1 LSVSFPYEL
10 ALNTVDKEF
19 QGKINL
25 DWEIDSIATCSATLK
40 EAEELAAFVEIDIE
54 RDDVI
59 VFNGRIEKPSIH
71 FSRKGR
77 PMPITGFDWTA
88 ILRDYPTTSQSIV
101 DSTTAA
107 ALTAIL
113 SEITDITL
121 TEVTEGTFEYITALQ
136 DWDTSHEFLLTI
148 TDYTNCSIEY
158 AFTAIE
164 LQNEFADA
172 RTIADF
178 GRGSNGTNN
187 CFFYDGAT
195 ERFYIFTREGNDI
208 IYYHSINGTAWT
220 RVDTAVNSTTHS
232 WSVAW
237 HDSKVYFF
245 IWDGAAT
252 DFYRGTIA
260 DATGTI
266 TFVLI
271 NNNAFAEEVRFG
283 PVWDDLGRMHVVTDT
298 ATGTIRGSNT
308 DGVNFTFSIV
318 GAVNHNIWGLQ
329 AIGGSGDLATFVV
342 DIPNDDLEEW
352 VWDQGLSTHTYV
364 AKIATTAND
373 IDGLDAAS
381 NDNYAVWIVWN
392 DGNNRDVGYRVA
404 SGNWTTTG
412 IDASG
417 SPGGL
422 TIACDG
428 GHCAYIFNNAISG
441 FHAYKFRDGVEEVD
455 FTDASVPWN
464 TSGLMVGGTRCWDQD
479 GNIAIFGCGTDGD
492 ADGWF
497 YIFDPTGIRLNRGD
511 TTGNFLTDAITA
523 SGGMVSWGILTAEGI
538 GISNGVD
545 VLWDIEDNASVVL
558 ADDQTAPFDLDVAGV
573 DPSETTIKI
582 HCYLDDNGPDPY
594 VYEFDITEKT
604 DAVSLDT
611 DYEDAYTGVRKL
623 ADLAGA
629 EFYVT
634 KDNGTYTITFTT
646 RRGSDKTASV
656 ILKAATTS
664 DEPGTTPNIKVLNK
678 TFDWSDYA
686 NVVQVI
692 GGEDADGNRVSGVV
706 RDNEEITAKGK
717 EYWFTLRDA
726 DIVTNGMARQRAYV
740 ELTKRNSATLRIG
753 GEFLD
758 HYNTSQIEIGDSVIL
773 IAEWEDMSLK
783 ISGSHRIVK
792 LNRVGGVGGEKVTAD
807 FTTKL
812 KQAQFWNYLR
822 LTDDQSRW
830 ITT

>member
-1 LSVSFPYEL
+1 MSVSFPYEL

-40 EAEELAAFVEIDIE
+40 DAEELAAFVEVDIE
-54 RDDVI
+54 RDGVN
-59 VFNGRIEKPSIH
+59 VFNGRIEKPAIH

-77 PMPITGFDWTA
+77 PMPIKGFDWTA

-136 DWDTSHEFLLTI
+136 DWDTSLEMLLTI
-148 TDYTNCSIEY
+148 PTYTNCSIEY
-158 AFTAIE
+158 DFNAIE
-164 LQNEFADA
+164 LQDEFADA
-172 RTIADF
+172 VTITDF
-178 GRGSNGTNN
+178 GIDGTNN

-195 ERFYIFTREGNDI
+195 ERFYIFTRETNDI
-208 IYYHSINGTAWT
+208 IYYHSPDGTTWT
-220 RVDTAVNSTTHS
+220 RADSGVNSNS
-232 WSVAW
+232 SAWSVAW
-237 HDSKVYFF
+237 HDSKVYLFVF
-245 IWDGAAT
+245 DGANT
-252 DFYRGTIA
+252 DFYRGTIN
-260 DATGTI
+260 DGTGVITI
-266 TFVLI
+266 PLI
-271 NNNAFAEEVRFG
+271 TNNIFGGGDSLVFG
-283 PVWDDLGRMHVVTDT
+283 PVWDDQGDIWVISTAGQNSAHESVNDGVVFFNRFFAGVNHVLWGIMP
-298 ATGTIRGSNT
+298 TGT
-308 DGVNFTFSIV
+308 DGDMVSI
-318 GAVNHNIWGLQ
+318 Q
-329 AIGGSGDLATFVV
+329 V

-352 VWDQGLSTHTYV
+352 LWDRSAGTHTFV
-364 AKIATTAND
+364 ARITATAND
-373 IDGLDAAS
+373 IDGLDMAM
-381 NDNYAVWIVWN
+381 NDNYAVWLAFE
-392 DGNNRDVGYRVA
+392 DGVDTRVCYRVA
-404 SGNWTTTG
+404 SGNWTV
-412 IDASG
+412 SG
-417 SPGGL
+417 NLGNSSSL

-428 GHCAYIFNNAISG
+428 GHCAYIFQNQTLG
-441 FHAYKFRDGVEEVD
+441 FRAYKYRDGVLEVT
-455 FTDASVPWN
+455 FNDATVPWN
-464 TSGLMVGGTRCWDQD
+464 TSGLLTGGTRCWGQD
-479 GNIAIFGCGTDGD
+479 GDIAIFGCGTDID
-492 ADGWF
+492 DDGWF
-497 YIFDPTGIRLNRGD
+497 FLFDPTGIRLNRGR
-511 TTGNFLTDAITA
+511 TTGNFITDTVNA
-523 SGGMVSWGILTAEGI
+523 SGGMTSWGILTADGI

-545 VLWDIEDNASVVL
+545 VLWDITDAVAVIL
-558 ADDQTAPFDLDVAGV
+558 AEDQTAPFDLDVAGV
-573 DPSETTIKI
+573 DPSETAIKI
-582 HCYLDDNGPDPY
+582 QGFLVDSGTDPY
-594 VYEFDITEKT
+594 IYEFDITEKT
-604 DAVSLDT
+604 DNVSLDT
-611 DYEDAYTGVRKL
+611 DFEDAYTGVRKL

-656 ILKAATTS
+656 ILKASSTS
-664 DEPGTTPNIKVLNK
+664 DEPGTKPNIKVLNK

-692 GGEDADGNRVSGVV
+692 GGEDGDGNRVSGVV
-706 RDNEEITAKGK
+706 RDNDEIADKGK

-740 ELTKRNSATLRIG
+740 ELIKRNSATLRIG

-758 HYNTSQIEIGDSVIL
+758 VYASSQIEIGDSVIL
-773 IAEWEDMSLK
+773 IAEWEDTELK
-783 ISGSHRIVK
+783 IEGSHRIVK
-792 LNRVGGVGGEKVTAD
+792 LRRQGGIGGEKVTAD